1 MKVICE
7 NWKTC
12 KNEDCNFHRN
22 PHVHGA
28 TCDDPCEKD
37 NGIKGS
43 KCIPVQEIK
52 YKTEGSGY
60 CLTEC
65 EYIDDIKI
73 GSIGCKDCKHCVERD
88 PFNKIVTCTHPKE
101 DKVELYICD
110 KAGDNESCN
119 HCTNRIPQSLE
130 TIKSISGLY
139 INPNQNFCALRNIPV
154 KAIPYKNEEKKM
166 EKQEYRSKVGN
177 ISMMSMGQKINCGD
191 FRLACKTWLDMGYN
205 ITSDIAFDK
214 LILVAKGYIG
224 GIQCLIDKGFIEK
237 VKPELDYNK
246 PIVAES
252 SSGNKYLLVEY
263 HYYWTWIDIKTWQF
277 ASEEIECKEKTTL
290 IDISR
295 KEGFKIYNASIEVKK
310 IS

>member
-88 PFNKIVTCTHPKE
+88 TFNKIVTCTHPKE

-110 KAGDNESCN
+110 MEGLQCHNRSKSGEVKMNKLLRIEYNEGNDHVSLKIDN
-119 HCTNRIPQSLE
+119 HRIEIPLYETAQS
-130 TIKSISGLY
+130 G
-139 INPNQNFCALRNIPV
+139 V
-154 KAIPYKNEEKKM
+154 KADSLSVNDQKKII
-166 EKQEYRSKVGN
+166 K
-177 ISMMSMGQKINCGD
+177 
-191 FRLACKTWLDMGYN
+191 
-205 ITSDIAFDK
+205 
-214 LILVAKGYIG
+214 
-224 GIQCLIDKGFIEK
+224 
-237 VKPELDYNK
+237 
-246 PIVAES
+246 
-252 SSGNKYLLVEY
+252 LLVEN
-263 HYYWTWIDIKTWQF
+263 
-277 ASEEIECKEKTTL
+277 L
-290 IDISR
+290 
-295 KEGFKIYNASIEVKK
+295 
-310 IS
+310 

>member
-1 MKVICE
+1 MKGICE

-28 TCDDPCEKD
+28 ICDAPCEKD

-73 GSIGCKDCKHCVERD
+73 GSIGCEDCKHCVERD
-88 PFNKIVTCTHPKE
+88 PFNKIVTCTHPKG

-110 KAGDNESCN
+110 KAGDN
-119 HCTNRIPQSLE
+119 
-130 TIKSISGLY
+130 
-139 INPNQNFCALRNIPV
+139 ALRNIPV

-166 EKQEYRSKVGN
+166 AKQEMPTYKMEMTCS
-177 ISMMSMGQKINCGD
+177 NCGHK
-191 FRLACKTWLDMGYN
+191 FMIN
-205 ITSDIAFDK
+205 IPR
-214 LILVAKGYIG
+214 G
-224 GIQCLIDKGFIEK
+224 EK
-237 VKPELDYNK
+237 VPTLSTCTYCGWYGVNHGRKPYN
-246 PIVAES
+246 PAE
-252 SSGNKYLLVEY
+252 GMMGVGPGM
-263 HYYWTWIDIKTWQF
+263 
-277 ASEEIECKEKTTL
+277 
-290 IDISR
+290 
-295 KEGFKIYNASIEVKK
+295 GFWG
-310 IS
+310 